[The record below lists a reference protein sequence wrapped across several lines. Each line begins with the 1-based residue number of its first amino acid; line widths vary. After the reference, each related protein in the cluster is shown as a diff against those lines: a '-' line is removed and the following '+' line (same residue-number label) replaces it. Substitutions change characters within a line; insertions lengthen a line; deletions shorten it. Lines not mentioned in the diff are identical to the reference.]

1 VTTVAVRI
9 APLRAADLARCA
21 QLERILFPADDPW
34 SLNVFRSELRGGG
47 NRYFGAYAADDRLIG
62 YAGLSVAGRVPYAE
76 TSVHT
81 IGVDPEWQGRGVG
94 TALLRTLLDI
104 ADELSAPVF
113 LEVRTDNEPAIKLY
127 EAHGFHRLGLRRRY
141 YQPSNADAY
150 TMGRPPSGEQA
161 AGDDAE
167 SRDDKEST

>member
-1 VTTVAVRI
+1 MTTVAVRI
-9 APLRAADLARCA
+9 APLRAADLPRCA
-21 QLERILFPADDPW
+21 ELERILFPEDDPW
-34 SLNVFRSELRGGG
+34 SLNVFRSELRAAH
-47 NRYFGAYAADDRLIG
+47 NRYFGAYAGDDRLIG

-94 TALLRTLLDI
+94 TTLLRTLLDV

-113 LEVRTDNEPAIKLY
+113 LEVRTDNEAAISLY
-127 EAHGFHRLGLRRRY
+127 RKHGFQRLGLRRRY

-150 TMGRPPSGEQA
+150 TMGRPPHGGQPET
-161 AGDDAE
+161 G
-167 SRDDKEST
+167 DDKEST